1 MSIKQG
7 LVWGLVVCLALDV
20 VPTRVWAA
28 EPHASA
34 GVTATAPLSP
44 APASIDFHT
53 AVRDAVARLEM
64 PAVTDSA
71 STIAPAPQAAAARV
85 AARSAVRRQG
95 GGKTGLIIGLVTTV
109 VSVGVTLYMV
119 KQMQKNDDAPDQ

>member
-1 MSIKQG
+1 MNIKQG

-20 VPTRVWAA
+20 VPARVWAA

-34 GVTATAPLSP
+34 DAAATAPLSP

-53 AVRDAVARLEM
+53 AVRDAVARLDLPSATAT
-64 PAVTDSA
+64 PAAIT
-71 STIAPAPQAAAARV
+71 STPRAAAR
-85 AARSAVRRQG
+85 ATAVRRQGG

-109 VSVGVTLYMV
+109 VTVGVTLYLV
-119 KQMQKNDDAPDQ
+119 KQMKKDENAATQQQ